1 MTDDS
6 SRPTD
11 PTASTPDWDA
21 IARFLAGESPAEE
34 ASRIQAWLAE
44 HPEERELVARL
55 SSTTELSGAAD
66 VDVEAALS
74 RVHARMAT
82 APTVASL
89 TVSRGGLWR
98 RGYAIGV
105 VSLLAAAAAF
115 VLFVV
120 RRPSDS
126 PRPVFHAKA
135 NTFATPTGQRD
146 SIELADGSRVIL
158 GPESRLTV
166 PGNYGVVSR
175 SVELVGDGY
184 FDVRHDAAKPFSVRV
199 ANAVVE
205 DLGTAF
211 SIESD
216 VRDTMTVA
224 VMSGSVRL
232 RAAGATEAAGTT
244 LSAGD
249 RGSLT
254 ATGTVRAFR
263 HAVLPADS
271 SWTHGVLEFHDAS
284 MRRVAGEI
292 RRWFGV
298 DLRIAD
304 SSLLRIPLTTTVR
317 GNDPVDQVLSN
328 IALSIGARVERQG
341 NSATLRLSSRS
352 PISR

>member
-1 MTDDS
+1 MTDHS

-34 ASRIQAWLAE
+34 ASRVQAWLAE

-82 APTVASL
+82 APSVPSL
-89 TVSRGGLWR
+89 TVSRGQAWR
-98 RGYAIGV
+98 RAYGIGAV
-105 VSLLAAAAAF
+105 ALLAAAAAF
-115 VLFVV
+115 VVFAI
-120 RRPSDS
+120 RRTPDS
-126 PRPVFHAKA
+126 VPTVQPKA
-135 NTFATPTGQRD
+135 NSFATQTGQRD
-146 SIELADGSRVIL
+146 SVLLADGSRVIL

-166 PGNYGVVSR
+166 PVDYGSATR
-175 SVELVGDGY
+175 SVELEGDAY
-184 FDVRHDAAKPFSVRV
+184 FDVRHDAAKPFSVHV
-199 ANAVVE
+199 GNAVVE

-211 SIESD
+211 TIESD

-232 RAAGATEAAGTT
+232 RAAGAAESAGTT

-254 ATGTVRAFR
+254 ASGAVRAYR
-263 HAVLPADS
+263 RAVLPADS
-271 SWTHGVLEFHDAS
+271 SWTHGVLEFRDAS
-284 MRRVAGEI
+284 MRRVSGEV

-317 GNDPVDQVLSN
+317 GNDPVDQVLTN

-341 NSATLRLSSRS
+341 NVATLRLSSGS